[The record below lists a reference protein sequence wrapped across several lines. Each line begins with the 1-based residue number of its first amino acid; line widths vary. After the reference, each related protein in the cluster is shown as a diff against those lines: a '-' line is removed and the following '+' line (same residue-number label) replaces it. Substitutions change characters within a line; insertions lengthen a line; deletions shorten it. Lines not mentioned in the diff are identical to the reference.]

1 MSEEK
6 ILHGVIEDRWVPPC
20 EDASTKGLNEQMSDN
35 FDPYNDED
43 VSLCSLNFFVFTK
56 ASYRKQVL

>member
-1 MSEEK
+1 MNEEK

-20 EDASTKGLNEQMSDN
+20 EDSSLKGLNEQLSDN

-43 VSLCSLNFFVFTK
+43 VSLFFLNFFVFTQ
-56 ASYRKQVL
+56 AGQRKPVL